1 MDNLAALLIA
11 ILGGVGTSLVANIL
25 TRPKTKADAK
35 FSEASAQVAVSE
47 ESRQWAQ
54 VFIDDAREAKLE
66 AARANKR
73 AAEAEQSS
81 RSCERRM
88 DDMEDRMEDLVDAFE
103 QYVTS
108 ADHIIH
114 EMGGSSP
121 PVPKIL
127 LESLHRKKNNN
138 G

>member
-11 ILGGVGTSLVANIL
+11 VLGGVGTSLVANIL

-54 VFIDDAREAKLE
+54 VFIDDAKTARKSAEEANVR
-66 AARANKR
+66 ARAV
-73 AAEAEQSS
+73 EESS
-81 RSCERRM
+81 AQCERRM

-108 ADHIIH
+108 ADQIIH
-114 EMGGSSP
+114 ELGGNSP
-121 PVPKIL
+121 PVPRIL
-127 LESLHRKKNNN
+127 LESLHRKRKNN